1 MEYGEE
7 SFEIYKK
14 LDDTVSDRCGTISS
28 TGDDVYWQTL
38 CKTPLTICDTG
49 HNVAGWKYLSQQI
62 ARQNCKTKRI
72 VFGMVDDKDVRHVMA
87 MLPKDAVYYFCKATT
102 HRAITEDKIQKIG
115 EECGLHGTCYS
126 SVEAAYK
133 DACNDATIQDFI
145 FIGGSSYVVADL
157 LTYLENNN

>member
-1 MEYGEE
+1 M
-7 SFEIYKK
+7 
-14 LDDTVSDRCGTISS
+14 
-28 TGDDVYWQTL
+28 

-49 HNVAGWKYLSQQI
+49 HNVAGWNYLCKQI
-62 ARQNCKTKRI
+62 VRQKGNTKRI
-72 VFGMVDDKDVRHVMA
+72 VFGMVDDKDVSHVMA

-133 DACNDATIQDFI
+133 AACKDATIEDFI